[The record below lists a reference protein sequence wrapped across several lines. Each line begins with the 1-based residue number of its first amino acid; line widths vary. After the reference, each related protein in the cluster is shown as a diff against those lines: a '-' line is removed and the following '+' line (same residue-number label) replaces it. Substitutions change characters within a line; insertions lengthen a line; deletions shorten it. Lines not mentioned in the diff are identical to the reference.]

1 MGGCVRI
8 AWYLCVLNVVLPR
21 VSAGF
26 ADEGQP
32 VKNVIVMIADGCGS
46 EHYTLARWYKGA
58 PLALDEILCG
68 GVKTFISDSVIADSA
83 PASTAFATGFRSS
96 DNFVGVGP
104 KPGTLRP
111 DLEPSEDLRYRPLGT
126 VLEGARLLGKATG
139 LVATSRL
146 SHATPA
152 GYSTHVVARSLEED
166 IMEQIVYQNVDV
178 LLGGGRDYLLPK
190 ASQGKRT
197 DGEDLWSEL
206 RARGYVTVENRQQ
219 LESASGAKVYGAFA
233 MGHMA
238 PEVDRSSVRPD
249 EPTLAEMTR
258 HALRL
263 LSADPDGFF
272 LMIEGSQIDWANHAN
287 DPAHLLGD
295 MLAYDDA
302 VQVALEFAKQRAD
315 TLVLSMSDHNT
326 GGMSIGNRG
335 TNTTY
340 SQTSLAEVLDPLRKM
355 RASAPEMWRQL
366 CVRTGASDTKPKD
379 VDPQHVQE
387 VVAKCWGVTLTT
399 NEARHLLELAGEN
412 PDNPQN
418 AFGALICPKWTA
430 IGYTTHGHTGGD
442 VPLFAYGPGRPI
454 GLLDA
459 PEIGKVTARALGV
472 NLEQVTNRLHVDL
485 QQALPGARV
494 SVDSP
499 TTGGLIVHV
508 ELDGETA
515 ELPVN
520 KSVLIRDGQT
530 TQLEGLVVYMADI
543 QKVFVPLQAVQLMT
557 GKQDP
562 LPSVAQV
569 SR

>member
-1 MGGCVRI
+1 M
-8 AWYLCVLNVVLPR
+8 NVVLLWVP
-21 VSAGF
+21 AGF
-26 ADEGQP
+26 TDEGQP

-58 PLALDEILCG
+58 PLALDDILCG
-68 GVKTFISDSVIADSA
+68 GIKTFISDSVIADSA
-83 PASTAFATGFRSS
+83 PAATAFATGFRSS
-96 DNFVGVGP
+96 DNFIGVGP
-104 KPGTLRP
+104 KSGTLRP

-166 IMEQIVYQNVDV
+166 IMEQMVYQNVDV
-178 LLGGGRDYLLPK
+178 LLGGGIDYLLPK
-190 ASQGKRT
+190 GSQGKRT

-238 PEVDRSSVRPD
+238 PEVDRTTVRPD

-272 LMIEGSQIDWANHAN
+272 VMIEGSQIDWANHAN

-302 VQVALEFAKQRAD
+302 VQVALEFAKQRGD

-387 VVAKCWGVTLTT
+387 VVAECWGVTLTI

-412 PDNPQN
+412 ADNPQN

-430 IGYTTHGHTGGD
+430 LGYTTHGHTGGD

-459 PEIGKVTARALGV
+459 PEIAQVTARALGV

-485 QQALPGARV
+485 QQALPGAKV
-494 SVDSP
+494 TVDSSKS
-499 TTGGLIVHV
+499 GAVVRV
-508 ELDGETA
+508 EWDGKTA

-520 KSVLIRDGQT
+520 KSVLLRDGQT

-543 QKVFVPLQAVQLMT
+543 KKVFVPLQAVQLLT

>member
-1 MGGCVRI
+1 MNGYWR
-8 AWYLCVLNVVLPR
+8 VVLYLGVLASVCSLAR
-21 VSAGF
+21 LGVS
-26 ADEGQP
+26 DEGQP

-46 EHYTLARWYKGA
+46 EHYTLARWYKEA

-83 PASTAFATGFRSS
+83 PAATAFATGFRSS
-96 DNFVGVGP
+96 DNFIGVGP

-111 DLEPSEDLRYRPLGT
+111 DLEPAQDLQYRPLGT

-152 GYSTHVVARSLEED
+152 GYSAHVVSRTLEED
-166 IMEQIVYQNVDV
+166 IMEQMVYQNVDV

-190 ASQGKRT
+190 SAQGKRT

-238 PEVDRSSVRPD
+238 PEVDRPKVRPD
-249 EPTLAEMTR
+249 EPTLADMTR

-295 MLAYDDA
+295 MLAYDEA
-302 VQVALEFAKQRAD
+302 VGIVLEFAKQRGD
-315 TLVLSMSDHNT
+315 TLVLAMSDHNT

-340 SQTSLAEVLDPLRKM
+340 SQTSLAEVLEPLRKM

-387 VVAKCWGVTLTT
+387 VVAECWGVTLTI
-399 NEARHLLELAGEN
+399 NDARHLLELAGEN

-418 AFGALICPKWTA
+418 AFGALICPRWTA

-442 VPLFAYGPGRPI
+442 VPLFAFGPGRPI
-454 GLLDA
+454 GLLDV
-459 PEIGKVTARALGV
+459 PEIAQVTERALGL
-472 NLEQVTNRLHVDL
+472 NLKQVTNRLHVDL
-485 QQALPGARV
+485 QQTLPAAKITIDSAKSGAV
-494 SVDSP
+494 
-499 TTGGLIVHV
+499 VHV
-508 ELDGETA
+508 EWDGKTA

-520 KSVLIRDGQT
+520 KSVLVRDGQT
-530 TQLEGLVVYMADI
+530 NQLEGLVVYMADI
-543 QKVFVPLQAVQLMT
+543 KKVFVPLQAIQLLT

-562 LPSVAQV
+562 LPSVAQA

>member
-1 MGGCVRI
+1 
-8 AWYLCVLNVVLPR
+8 
-21 VSAGF
+21 VS
-26 ADEGQP
+26 DEGQP

-83 PASTAFATGFRSS
+83 PAATAFATGFRSS

-104 KPGTLRP
+104 KSGTLRP

-166 IMEQIVYQNVDV
+166 IMEQIVYQHVDV

-190 ASQGKRT
+190 GSQGKRT

-206 RARGYVTVENRQQ
+206 RAQGYVTVENRQQ
-219 LESASGAKVYGAFA
+219 LESASGAKVIGAFA
-233 MGHMA
+233 LGHMA
-238 PEVDRSSVRPD
+238 PEIDRPSVRPD

-302 VQVALEFAKQRAD
+302 VQAVLEFAKQHGD

-335 TNTTY
+335 TSVTY
-340 SQTSLAEVLDPLRKM
+340 SQTSLSELLDPLRKM
-355 RASAPEMWRQL
+355 HSSAPEMWRQL

-387 VVAKCWGVTLTT
+387 VVSECWGVTLTI
-399 NEARHLLELAGEN
+399 NEARHLLALAGEN
-412 PDNPQN
+412 ADNPQN
-418 AFGALICPKWTA
+418 AFGALICPKVTA

-485 QQALPGARV
+485 QQALPGAKV
-494 SVDSP
+494 TVDSSKS
-499 TTGGLIVHV
+499 GAVVRV
-508 ELDGETA
+508 EWDGKTA

-520 KSVLIRDGQT
+520 KSVLLRDGQT

-543 QKVFVPLQAVQLMT
+543 KKVFVPLQAVQLLT